1 MDILD
6 DIELID
12 EHELFRSIWTKPR
25 LTLDFILRNCPKRYL
40 TTLFVLGGITNA
52 LGNRS
57 TDLNSSAFSP
67 MVMIPMAIVV
77 GGLLG
82 WVFYYIYASLL
93 GWTGKWIKGI
103 AGMDQFLTVLAW
115 ASIPTI
121 FSLLLVIPE
130 LFITDGNPGSVDISS
145 MNISTV
151 IPYWLIKIGEAVL
164 AVWSLAIMM
173 KGIALIQ
180 NFSIGKA
187 ILNAI
192 LPLFVIIIPIC
203 IIFGLIY
210 MMK

>member
-1 MDILD
+1 
-6 DIELID
+6 
-12 EHELFRSIWTKPR
+12 
-25 LTLDFILRNCPKRYL
+25 
-40 TTLFVLGGITNA
+40 
-52 LGNRS
+52 
-57 TDLNSSAFSP
+57 
-67 MVMIPMAIVV
+67 MAIVV

>member
-12 EHELFRSIWTKPR
+12 EHELFRRIWTKPR